1 MASNIENRSTLS
13 SFLTSLDAFGY
24 PVSLKYKREQKFKST
39 VGGAATVLIFMLMGG
54 FLGMLLYRCINNE
67 TVKVESYLEKINR
80 VKDVNR
86 TLTLNRNNSEFS
98 IYFGY

>member
-13 SFLTSLDAFGY
+13 SFLASLDAFGY
-24 PVSLKYKREQKFKST
+24 PVSLKYKREQKYKST
-39 VGGAATVLIFMLMGG
+39 VGGAATMLIFILMGG
-54 FLGMLLYRCINNE
+54 FLGILFYRCFNND
-67 TVKVESYLEKINR
+67 TVKVESYLEKISR
-80 VKDVNR
+80 ATDVNR